1 MILLEKFIDV
11 DDFCKVCYLLGNTYY
26 LKTVPGATW
35 TVLGGGTFY
44 TCLAAPKSNCSLV

>member
-26 LKTVPGATW
+26 LKTVPGAAW
-35 TVLGGGTFY
+35 MY
-44 TCLAAPKSNCSLV
+44 IHSLPAKPTPSA